1 MDYESILETFENLR
15 IELEYAI
22 ADFQRLRIDL
32 ENAIDGLERKKPP
45 DDSLVNFADFVKAKP
60 AGASSNSRQCGRR
73 IGYAVRSLRL
83 RVRTL
88 RRRRRNRRCGRS

>member
-32 ENAIDGLERKKPP
+32 ENAIQGLERKKPS

-60 AGASSNSRQCGRR
+60 AGASSEAVSAASDWVCGS
-73 IGYAVRSLRL
+73 IAPTQGSDTSAAK
-83 RVRTL
+83 T
-88 RRRRRNRRCGRS
+88 